1 VIPPEEARVLNI
13 SWLDE
18 PLRLDMV
25 PSGYCRWKPL
35 FSRLLAVL
43 LLIPGLP
50 LILALVVLVRLT
62 SRGPG
67 IIHQTR
73 VGQYGKLF
81 VMHKIRTM
89 VHNAERTTGPTWT
102 IKDDP
107 RITSAGRIL
116 RKVHLDEL
124 PQLFN
129 VLKGEMVLIG
139 PRPERPEI
147 IPALTDHVDGYANRL
162 VMPPGIT
169 GLAQINLPPDT
180 DLASVRHKLLLDL
193 EYIRNARV
201 GLDLRIL
208 VCSCLRLLG
217 VPGDCA
223 MRLTF
228 VKRDAGQ
235 AVDDPAPSSRLVL
248 DADYTISFSDTSEK
262 TSSPLRPDA
271 TAQRPG

>member
-1 VIPPEEARVLNI
+1 MPPEQPHTLNI

-18 PLRLDMV
+18 PLRLDLV
-25 PSGYCRWKPL
+25 PGGYCRWKPL

-43 LLIPGLP
+43 LLVPGLP

-73 VGQYGKLF
+73 AGRCGKLF

-89 VHNAERTTGPTWT
+89 VHDAERATGPTWT

-107 RITSAGRIL
+107 RITRLGRVL

-147 IPALTDHVDGYANRL
+147 ISALTNHIDGYANRL
-162 VMPPGIT
+162 VVPPGIT

-180 DLASVRHKLLLDL
+180 DLASVRRKLMLDL
-193 EYIRNARV
+193 EYIKHAQL

-208 VCSCLRLLG
+208 FCSCLRLLG
-217 VPGDCA
+217 VPGEHA

-228 VKRDAGQ
+228 VKRNAGL
-235 AVDDPAPSSRLVL
+235 ALDDPAPSSRLVL
-248 DADYTISFSDTSEK
+248 DADYSISFSDAGEEISTS
-262 TSSPLRPDA
+262 LRPDA
-271 TAQRPG
+271 PTQRPS

>member
-1 VIPPEEARVLNI
+1 MTAPHNTRTLNI
-13 SWLDE
+13 SWLDK
-18 PLRLDMV
+18 PLRLDLA
-25 PSGYCRWKPL
+25 PTGYCRWKPL

-73 VGQYGKLF
+73 AGQCGKLF

-89 VHNAERTTGPTWT
+89 VHNAERITGPTWT

-107 RITSAGRIL
+107 RITTLGRIL

-147 IPALTDHVDGYANRL
+147 IPALTDHIDGYANRL
-162 VMPPGIT
+162 AVPPGIT

-180 DLASVRHKLLLDL
+180 DLASVRRKLKLDL
-193 EYIRNARV
+193 EYIRHAHI

-208 VCSCLRLLG
+208 ICSCLRLVG
-217 VPGDCA
+217 VPGDYA

-228 VKRDAGQ
+228 VKRHAFQDADG
-235 AVDDPAPSSRLVL
+235 PAPTSRLVL
-248 DADYTISFSDTSEK
+248 DADYTISFTDAGEK
-262 TSSPLRPDA
+262 TPSSLRPDA
-271 TAQRPG
+271 PTQRPS